1 MPEVVGALFC
11 DDVRQETN
19 GKQIFIGLYTGQM
32 VINHFPWQ
40 GKLTPVLFTRGMDTA
55 EKMSLSIGSA
65 DGAIFAE
72 AQIELELL
80 SGSSGG
86 FTMLPLP
93 PVQLNLSSD
102 TEVQIS
108 ASFDG
113 DPLSV
118 VGTLKIARGNAAD
131 VLRTLAKH
139 LDSVQGQPN
148 ALIIGS

>member
-1 MPEVVGALFC
+1 
-11 DDVRQETN
+11 
-19 GKQIFIGLYTGQM
+19 
-32 VINHFPWQ
+32 
-40 GKLTPVLFTRGMDTA
+40 
-55 EKMSLSIGSA
+55 
-65 DGAIFAE
+65 
-72 AQIELELL
+72 
-80 SGSSGG
+80 
-86 FTMLPLP
+86 MLPLP